1 MSNQETLC
9 SGGISMR
16 KLPVNFNPSDL
27 RLFEHELKREI
38 PATALLHLENITVYP
53 AGMLFRGC
61 KVLPESF
68 PAPQVKDAW
77 VGSKAHLKFMVRNCL
92 FRHRQNMER
101 AAFWITDTWSKGYFH
116 WLTDALPR
124 LFTIREKI
132 KRATLLLPGS
142 YQKREY
148 VESSLKPFPIQDMQF
163 VQEPSRFTELN
174 IPTHTAPTGN
184 YNENIIGC
192 LRNLYTDYYHH
203 TRSVGTGSKI
213 YISRGKAPR
222 RKLANEAECIAVLER
237 YGFKTVYFE
246 EHSFEQQV
254 KIALDAQYLISN
266 HGAGL
271 TNMLFM
277 KSGGRV
283 FELRQKGDAF
293 NNCYFALASALQLKY
308 FYQLCD
314 PENANSANLMVDCR
328 LLRKTIEEMLS
339 TY

>member
-1 MSNQETLC
+1 M
-9 SGGISMR
+9 
-16 KLPVNFNPSDL
+16 
-27 RLFEHELKREI
+27 
-38 PATALLHLENITVYP
+38 
-53 AGMLFRGC
+53 
-61 KVLPESF
+61 
-68 PAPQVKDAW
+68 
-77 VGSKAHLKFMVRNCL
+77 
-92 FRHRQNMER
+92 
-101 AAFWITDTWSKGYFH
+101 
-116 WLTDALPR
+116 
-124 LFTIREKI
+124 REKI
-132 KRATLLLPGS
+132 KSATLLLPDS
-142 YQKREY
+142 YQKKEY
-148 VESSLKPFPIQDMQF
+148 VVSSLKPFPIQAVQF
-163 VQEPSRFTELN
+163 VQKAFRCTELN

-184 YNENIIGC
+184 YNEHIIGS
-192 LRNLYTDYYHH
+192 LRGLYTDNYQHA
-203 TRSVGTGSKI
+203 RGAGTGSKI
-213 YISRGKAPR
+213 YISRGRAPR

-328 LLRKTIEEMLS
+328 LLRKNIEEMLS